1 MQGVIAAVP
10 TPIDERKQPLRAP
23 FLEHCRWALDNGCD
37 GLNVLGSTGEANSLS
52 TSARRDVMGW
62 AADALDLAR
71 LMVGTATPALEETI
85 DLTGHAASLG
95 YRVALVLPPYYYKP
109 VGEAGL
115 VAWYT
120 GLHEALGD
128 ADIEIFFYNY
138 PQLTGLAIPVG
149 VIESLARAFPS
160 RFTGIKDSSGDLG
173 YCRAIVAS
181 IPDFSVFPSSET
193 ALAEAHEAGFAGCIS
208 ATANHT
214 ARLSAEVWR
223 QRADPPAAA
232 LERMAAERATIA
244 GAGLIPAVKELVA
257 QRSADPSWRNVLP
270 PFLPLAEEAGL
281 KLRDELGRSR

>member
-1 MQGVIAAVP
+1 MAAMGS
-10 TPIDERKQPLRAP
+10 TY
-23 FLEHCRWALDNGCD
+23 W
-37 GLNVLGSTGEANSLS
+37 GSTGEANSLPLD
-52 TSARRDVMGW
+52 ARRAVMGW
-62 AADALDLAR
+62 AADALDRAR
-71 LMVGTATPALEETI
+71 LMVGTATPSLEETI
-85 DLTGHAASLG
+85 GLTGHAASLG

-109 VGEAGL
+109 VGDAGL

-120 GLHEALGD
+120 SLHEALGD

-138 PQLTGLAIPVG
+138 PQMTGLSVPGG
-149 VIESLARAFPS
+149 VIETLARTFPS

-173 YCRAIVAS
+173 YCRAIAAS

-214 ARLSAEVWR
+214 AGLSAEAWR

-232 LERMAAERATIA
+232 LERMAAERAAIA
-244 GAGLIPAVKELVA
+244 GAGLIPAIKALVA

-270 PFLPLAEEAGL
+270 PFLPLTEEAAR
-281 KLRDELGRSR
+281 KLRDELGRAG